1 MKIGIDKIG
10 FYTPAFYV
18 DMVELAEAR
27 NIDPNKFTIGIGQDK
42 MAFAPITQDSVTMGA
57 NAARQI
63 LDDDDLKTI
72 DLVILATESGIDESK
87 AGAVYIHR
95 LLGIQP
101 FSRAIEIKEACYGAT
116 AGIHLAKDYVAK
128 HPESKVLV
136 IGSDIARYGLA
147 TAGEATQ
154 GAGAVAMLISAN
166 PRCITLQD
174 DNVFYTEDIM
184 DFWRPVYSEYACVE
198 GKYSTEQYIHFF
210 ETIWSRYTEKFNQKL
225 EDFAAICFHLPYTK
239 MGKKALDLIIET
251 APAEVQEKLLENY
264 RLSTLYSRNIGNIYT
279 GSLYLSFISLLD
291 HQDNLQENDKIG
303 FFSYGSG
310 AVGEFF
316 HGSLQPGFKKQI
328 QRNQHAELLKNR
340 TKLSVTDYET
350 KFKQQL
356 PKDGSTL
363 EINPTS
369 DPAEI
374 ILTGIQGHK
383 RQYIRK

>member
-27 NIDPNKFTIGIGQDK
+27 NIDPNKYTIGIGQDK

-63 LDDDDLKTI
+63 LNEADLKAI
-72 DLVILATESGIDESK
+72 DMVILATESGIDESK

-101 FSRAIEIKEACYGAT
+101 YSRAIEIKEACYGAT
-116 AGIHLAKDYVAK
+116 AGINLAKDYVAK
-128 HPESKVLV
+128 NPESKVLV
-136 IGSDIARYGLA
+136 IGSDIARYGLS

-154 GAGAVAMLISAN
+154 GAGAVAMVISAN
-166 PRCITLQD
+166 PRCIALQD

-210 ETIWSRYTEKFNQKL
+210 DTIWTRYTEKFNQKL

-251 APAEVQEKLLENY
+251 APPAVQEKLLENY

-291 HQDNLQENDKIG
+291 HQNNLQENDKIG

-316 HGSLQPGFKKQI
+316 HGVLQPGFKKYLQT
-328 QRNQHAELLKNR
+328 QTHEELVNNR
-340 TKLSVTDYET
+340 SKLAITEYET

-363 EINPTS
+363 EIDPSS

-374 ILTGIQGHK
+374 MLTGIQEHR
-383 RQYIRK
+383 RQYVRK